1 MKKTPM
7 ISIASLPLT
16 IVADIFSYVYQ
27 DWEFTK
33 WIAIA
38 IIVDTILGLW
48 KHFLYKDASSREF
61 FSKFGKKIGIYI
73 CLLILSNVLAHSTV
87 QGSVVG
93 TTQWISTYLCVFMLV
108 RECFSCIE
116 NMQAIYPILPT
127 SFIKRLK
134 DFNDNGEYVKK

>member
-1 MKKTPM
+1 MKRIPM

>member
-1 MKKTPM
+1 M

-48 KHFLYKDASSREF
+48 THFLYKDASSREF

-116 NMQAIYPILPT
+116 NMQAIYPILPN

-134 DFNDNGEYVKK
+134 DFNDNGEYIKK

>member
-1 MKKTPM
+1 M

-27 DWEFTK
+27 DWEFAK

>member
-1 MKKTPM
+1 M

-134 DFNDNGEYVKK
+134 DFNDNGEYVKNKKL

>member
-1 MKKTPM
+1 M

-73 CLLILSNVLAHSTV
+73 CLLILSNVLANTTV

-93 TTQWISTYLCVFMLV
+93 ATQWISTYLCVFMLV